1 MTGTEA
7 ELTFPESMDGWLA
20 KSAPNGGHAKTIPQA
35 RMTLSIYAKRLLS
48 LPAAEITAKDVL
60 GVLAP
65 LWFRRPAIGCA
76 SCELSGGCPF
86 GWDRER

>member
-1 MTGTEA
+1 
-7 ELTFPESMDGWLA
+7 
-20 KSAPNGGHAKTIPQA
+20 
-35 RMTLSIYAKRLLS
+35 MTLSIHAKRLLS
-48 LPAAEITAKDVL
+48 LPAAEITAEDVL
-60 GVLAP
+60 GALAP